1 MELQAVEL
9 SKKFGDFQALNKVSF
24 RLNGA
29 GCYGYLGPNGA
40 GKTTTMKI
48 FTNLLK
54 PSSGSALVN
63 GVSVQK
69 DPVEALKHV
78 SSLVEDPEPY
88 TFMTIREFVVFAAK
102 IRSLNPPNV
111 NALKEELDLPPV
123 ERKIGG
129 LSKGQKRR
137 VYLAAMLA
145 QDAEVMILDE
155 PSSGLDPKEAG
166 VLRDVIKRLKKDKII
181 LLSSHLLYEVSQVCD
196 TVYFLFGGKIV
207 DQGTLEDIS
216 AKFRSRAL
224 KVEFYDKKS
233 ALPQLQ
239 DVRFEPDGERSMTV
253 YYDGSDEKRREI
265 LDALYPLGLRS
276 FSDSELQL
284 EEAYRRV
291 IQ

>member
-9 SKKFGDFQALNKVSF
+9 SKKFGDFQALSNVSF
-24 RLNGA
+24 KLDGA

-48 FTNLLK
+48 FTNLLR
-54 PSSGSALVN
+54 PSSGFALIN

-69 DPVEALKHV
+69 NPVEALRHV

-88 TFMTIREFVVFAAK
+88 TFMSIEEFLVFAAK
-102 IRSLNPPNV
+102 IRNLGSPNV
-111 NALKEELDLPPV
+111 KTLKDELDLPPV

-145 QDAEVMILDE
+145 QDAEIMILDE

-196 TVYFLFGGKIV
+196 VVYFLFGGKIV
-207 DQGTLEDIS
+207 DQGTLDDIS
-216 AKFRSRAL
+216 AKFRSQAL
-224 KVEFYDKKS
+224 RVEFYEKKTV
-233 ALPQLQ
+233 LPQLQ
-239 DVRFEPDGERSMTV
+239 GVKFEADGEKSVTA
-253 YYDGSDEKRREI
+253 YYDGSDEKRKEI
-265 LDALYPLGLRS
+265 LDALYPMGLRS